1 MIQGCYVRVHVGPVD
16 IGEASVSQLRL
27 MIEGIRLKLVQVFR
41 NFGGQM
47 GIREKREA
55 VLCCLLSASHRHS
68 NVW

>member
-16 IGEASVSQLRL
+16 VGEASASQLL
-27 MIEGIRLKLVQVFR
+27 LVIEGIRRKLTQIVL

-47 GIREKREA
+47 GIREKRDA